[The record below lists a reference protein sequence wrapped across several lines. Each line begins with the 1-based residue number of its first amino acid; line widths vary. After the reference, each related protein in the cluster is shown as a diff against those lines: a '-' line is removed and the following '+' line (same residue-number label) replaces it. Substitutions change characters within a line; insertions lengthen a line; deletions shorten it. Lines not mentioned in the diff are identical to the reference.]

1 MGELMGLFIIT
12 FGGIGAV
19 LAYVIWRLIS
29 EALSASRQ
37 RRLAGESGQA
47 ATDEGIN
54 VPVAK
59 PLSRL
64 EMLVAAMTWAL
75 LIGGAIFWWN
85 HGDESEPE
93 PSRELTMMEQYPGP
107 WREEFHLEI
116 TRALIANQ
124 VQGCGRYAFRTRH
137 GSSGEYLVY
146 CQGVTDSW
154 RAYLVWPLTGKAIG
168 PHAPD
173 PTIPLPPK

>member
-1 MGELMGLFIIT
+1 MDSKLLGLFIFT

-37 RRLAGESGQA
+37 RQLAGESGQA

-64 EMLVAAMTWAL
+64 EMLVAAMTWVL
-75 LIGGAIFWWN
+75 LIGGAIF
-85 HGDESEPE
+85 
-93 PSRELTMMEQYPGP
+93 
-107 WREEFHLEI
+107 
-116 TRALIANQ
+116 
-124 VQGCGRYAFRTRH
+124 
-137 GSSGEYLVY
+137 
-146 CQGVTDSW
+146 
-154 RAYLVWPLTGKAIG
+154 
-168 PHAPD
+168 
-173 PTIPLPPK
+173 